1 MIYDSGQRS
10 SPPPALQ
17 LQLVESTRATVLV
30 SATYV
35 GESVKGRAVEQPA
48 RERGRIASAW
58 SDGDGVGSAKT
69 FTSGA
74 GRRGATERVV
84 AWNGQRQSRS
94 RALVGRL
101 LEATENMFN
110 LKRMRRAES
119 GCRARTDTRI
129 QYTDGHRDARAQ
141 RRVASPAHRPTRH
154 ARHTRRHRNA
164 GTPRVSV
171 QCT

>member
-1 MIYDSGQRS
+1 MANVVPRPPRS
-10 SPPPALQ
+10 SYNL
-17 LQLVESTRATVLV
+17 LNLRETVLV

-101 LEATENMFN
+101 LEATENIFN
-110 LKRMRRAES
+110 LKR
-119 GCRARTDTRI
+119 
-129 QYTDGHRDARAQ
+129 RDARKAGAERVQ
-141 RRVASPAHRPTRH
+141 THAYSTPTDTETREHSVASRRQRIVRRATHATPAATAAPNVRAAP
-154 ARHTRRHRNA
+154 
-164 GTPRVSV
+164 V
-171 QCT
+171 